1 MTTSTTT
8 PRLAYTAD
16 GSTVAFTFNF
26 EIADASSIAVYD
38 GSTKKTLTT
47 HYTVSFDSGTS
58 GTGTVTFTS
67 APSASN
73 VVTLV
78 RDTNLARTTDFENSG
93 AFLASTVN
101 AEFDRLSQAVIDA
114 TDKIEN
120 RAISTAEPNTD
131 TATMTI
137 PDAATRANKV
147 LGFDSSGNAE
157 ATTSASGDVTL
168 TGSQTLTN
176 KAIDA
181 DNNTITNLEVDNIK
195 AATLV
200 TESEGIGSN
209 DNDTTLPTSA
219 AVKDYVDTQI
229 TAEDLDI
236 TTDSGTIAI
245 DLDSET
251 LTVAGGTG
259 LSSSATSNTVTLAI
273 DSTVTTLTGSQSLT
287 NKTIDVD
294 NNTVS
299 NIEVDNLK
307 SGVLDTDLSSVS
319 GSDDTLASAKAIKAY
334 VDTQDA
340 ATGIGDLTATGSTL
354 ISPSNADLTL
364 DPSGSGSI
372 VLNANTSVTGSVT
385 ATTSIENDAIRI
397 TDNTIVGLRSNEDLI
412 IDPAGT
418 GEIRPGSD
426 VKLLSNSHNFVGNV
440 KNEDGNALQLS
451 STGGITLSNNVTGYG
466 YIQTTGDDSYI
477 QTDSIKI
484 DAGSGVI
491 SGRRSNEDLSL
502 QPAGTG
508 NVILGAVKVNG
519 TTISSDDSTKITLA
533 ENVDITGA
541 VGITSGT
548 ITGITDLAVADG
560 GTGASSFTANQLLL
574 GNGSSAIAV
583 SGALEWQAGS
593 STLAVTGNQTISG
606 NLTVSGS
613 TTTINTTNTT
623 IEDNIIELNSGI
635 SQSLNDAGII
645 IERGSTGNNAAI
657 IWDESEDEFTLGTT
671 TATAGDKSGG
681 ISVTAG
687 NLKVATIEATTAAI
701 TGGSITGITDLTVA
715 DGGTGASSLTDNA
728 VLTGTGTSPITAES
742 NLTFDGSTLAVT
754 GNITATTSIAND
766 AVTIDDNVITA
777 SRSNDNLVITAN
789 GTGKVML
796 GNQDTDTT
804 SVGSN
809 KVGATLLYED
819 LTASGGTRQYALNRI
834 AQFKA
839 VANTDSNSTNDRFR
853 IQDTVQFDLNGST
866 YSQTSN
872 SRGPQIQHLVEIKN
886 TGSSTTDTL
895 GSANGQATGIYFPG
909 SGGAGSTINLTNAY
923 NIRAF
928 GLLTPASGETVNI
941 TNNYDFYSSGPTFA
955 GSGTEA
961 VTNHY
966 GLFVSNNT
974 NATNKYGVYVEGDSY
989 INQLGGVTLQN
1000 GDVTTG
1006 AITLADNKI
1015 SSNRSNDSIHIEA
1028 NGTGQVELGEPF
1040 NNIRTNARYDYGVN
1054 KAYVN
1059 GSYDGATRIIAN
1071 NEGIKGTLTQT
1082 TSSTNFQFM
1091 AENRTAF
1098 EMAGFSQTSANDNRG
1113 LRAKHY
1119 NVVVGN
1125 ETSSNAATIG
1135 VVNPITS
1142 NLTLYTDNGNLT
1154 ATSAKN
1160 YRATLEGE
1168 PTSGK
1173 TATFTNGYNYWG
1185 RGPTDL
1191 GEGGTTAG
1199 TNYYGLYIDTG
1210 SVATNN
1216 YGVWIND
1223 DAYTNKL
1230 GGVTLQNG
1238 DITASGVTITDNHI
1252 STAAS
1257 NADLH
1262 IDTSGTGK
1270 IKTSAPIIGIGS
1282 GTGGNIILT
1291 DQADGSFQ
1299 TSSGASPGMLSPSG
1313 LQVDSA
1319 GSYKYS
1325 QLILNNFS
1333 TNAYNALW
1341 TTRSNTNTH
1350 GTNAYL
1356 DSGDVIFQFFGAGW
1370 NGDTDGT
1377 GYFSGNTIV
1386 DLYASE
1392 AHDASN
1398 RGGGFRIKTINKGA
1412 ASGATEKLRIEDH
1425 VEAHEKLEFKKNYQE
1440 NIDALTSSSTITVDC
1455 SAASVFTVT
1464 LATNTGFVI
1473 SNLPTGGSVTLI
1485 ITQDGTGSRTAT
1497 FGTDGSTAVKFAGG
1511 SKTLSTAASAIDVVT
1526 IFNDGTNYI
1535 GNLSLSYA
1543 A

>member
-8 PRLAYTAD
+8 PRVAYTAD
-16 GSTVAFTFNF
+16 GSTVSFTFNF
-26 EIADASSIAVYD
+26 EIADSSSIAVYE

-47 HYTVSFDSGTS
+47 HYTISFDSGTS
-58 GTGTVTFTS
+58 GTGSVVFVS
-67 APSASN
+67 APSDST
-73 VVTLV
+73 VITFV
-78 RDTNLARTTDFENSG
+78 RDTNLARTTDFTQSG
-93 AFLASTVN
+93 AFLADTVN
-101 AEFDRLSQAVIDA
+101 AELDRLSQAVIDA

-137 PDAATRANKV
+137 PAAATRANKV

-157 ATTSASGDVTL
+157 ATTASSGDVTL

-181 DNNTITNLEVDNIK
+181 DNNTISNLEVDNIK

-245 DLDSET
+245 DLDGET

-259 LSSSATSNTVTLAI
+259 LSSSASSNTVTLAI
-273 DSTVTTLTGSQSLT
+273 DSTVATLTGSQSLT
-287 NKTIDVD
+287 NKTL
-294 NNTVS
+294 TS
-299 NIEVDNLK
+299 P
-307 SGVLDTDLSSVS
+307 VLDTGVS
-319 GSDDTLASAKAIKAY
+319 GTAIKDEDTMSSDSATHLATQQSIKAY
-334 VDTQDA
+334 VDATVTAQDLDFQGDSGGALNIDLDSETLDIAGGTGIDTAGSGNTLTVAIDSTVATLTGSQSLTNKTLTSPVLNTGVSGTAIKDEDNFSSNSATHLATQQSIKAYVDAQDA

-397 TDNTIVGLRSNEDLI
+397 TDNTIVGLRSNDDLI

-440 KNEDGNALQLS
+440 TNEDGNALQLS
-451 STGGITLSNNVTGYG
+451 SSAGITLSNNVTGYG
-466 YIQTTGDDSYI
+466 YIETTGDDSYI
-477 QTDSIKI
+477 QTESIKI

-491 SGRRSNEDLSL
+491 SGRRSNEDLIID
-502 QPAGTG
+502 PAGTG
-508 NVILGAVKVNG
+508 SVAIDKV
-519 TTISSDDSTKITLA
+519 
-533 ENVDITGA
+533 
-541 VGITSGT
+541 
-548 ITGITDLAVADG
+548 
-560 GTGASSFTANQLLL
+560 
-574 GNGSSAIAV
+574 
-583 SGALEWQAGS
+583 
-593 STLAVTGNQTISG
+593 
-606 NLTVSGS
+606 
-613 TTTINTTNTT
+613 
-623 IEDNIIELNSGI
+623 
-635 SQSLNDAGII
+635 
-645 IERGSTGNNAAI
+645 
-657 IWDESEDEFTLGTT
+657 
-671 TATAGDKSGG
+671 
-681 ISVTAG
+681 
-687 NLKVATIEATTAAI
+687 AI
-701 TGGSITGITDLTVA
+701 TGGVITGITDLTVA

-742 NLTFDGSTLAVT
+742 NLTFNGSTLAVT

-766 AVTIDDNVITA
+766 AVSIDDNVITA

-796 GNQDTDTT
+796 GNQDTDIT

-809 KVGATLLYED
+809 KVGATMLFED

-886 TGSSTTDTL
+886 TGSSTSDTL
-895 GSANGQATGIYFPG
+895 GAANGQATGIFFPG

-928 GLLTPASGETVNI
+928 SLLTPESGETVNV

-1000 GDVTTG
+1000 GD
-1006 AITLADNKI
+1006 
-1015 SSNRSNDSIHIEA
+1015 
-1028 NGTGQVELGEPF
+1028 
-1040 NNIRTNARYDYGVN
+1040 
-1054 KAYVN
+1054 
-1059 GSYDGATRIIAN
+1059 
-1071 NEGIKGTLTQT
+1071 
-1082 TSSTNFQFM
+1082 
-1091 AENRTAF
+1091 
-1098 EMAGFSQTSANDNRG
+1098 
-1113 LRAKHY
+1113 
-1119 NVVVGN
+1119 
-1125 ETSSNAATIG
+1125 
-1135 VVNPITS
+1135 
-1142 NLTLYTDNGNLT
+1142 
-1154 ATSAKN
+1154 
-1160 YRATLEGE
+1160 
-1168 PTSGK
+1168 
-1173 TATFTNGYNYWG
+1173 
-1185 RGPTDL
+1185 
-1191 GEGGTTAG
+1191 
-1199 TNYYGLYIDTG
+1199 
-1210 SVATNN
+1210 
-1216 YGVWIND
+1216 
-1223 DAYTNKL
+1223 
-1230 GGVTLQNG
+1230 
-1238 DITASGVTITDNHI
+1238 ITASGVTITDNHI

-1270 IKTSAPIIGIGS
+1270 VITNAVQVGVGDQ
-1282 GTGGNIILT
+1282 TGGNIILT

-1299 TSSGASPGMLSPSG
+1299 TAQFANPGMLNPSG

-1319 GSYKYS
+1319 GSFHYS

-1341 TTRSNTNTH
+1341 TTRSNSNTH
-1350 GTNAYL
+1350 GANAYL

-1370 NGDTDGT
+1370 NGDTDGS
-1377 GYFSGNTIV
+1377 GYFSGNTLV

-1392 AHDASN
+1392 AHSASN

-1412 ASGATEKLRIEDH
+1412 ASGATEKLRVEDH
-1425 VEAHEKLEFKKNYQE
+1425 VETHEKLEFKKNYQE

-1511 SKTLSTAASAIDVVT
+1511 SKTLSTAASAIDVVS